1 MANVR
6 IPQLTPAIGL
16 SGTEWLEL
24 AVPVGDGFESRRIQ
38 AQAIGDLALT
48 PTGVS
53 AGTYGDANN
62 VPQFTVGV
70 DGRLTFAGNIP
81 LASGGTVTSVGLAAP
96 ADFDVTGS
104 PVTSTGTLTLAWQT
118 QPTGTGAMVRANS
131 PTLVTPNLDTPSAAV
146 LTNATGLP
154 IDGGTVGTLPVSR
167 GGTGITAGIS
177 GGIPFFSAVGAIASS
192 ALLAAS
198 QLVAGGG
205 AGVAPA
211 TIGSLG
217 TTTTVLHGNAAGLPT
232 WGAVNLATD
241 VTGNLPVGNLNGG
254 AGANATSFW
263 RGDGSWATPA
273 GAGTVTNSAN
283 LTNQALV
290 IGDGGTTGVKT
301 AAGLTTD
308 GTSVI
313 NLGVAGVVGGAL
325 NFRNATSGSITLQPV
340 AGALGAATLSLPA
353 ATDTLIGKAT
363 TDTLTN
369 KTFDTAG
376 AGNSLLIN
384 GLAATANTG
393 TGAVVRATS
402 PTLVA
407 PDLGTPS
414 AIVLTNATGLP
425 LGALTGLGTGV
436 ATALAVNVGSVGAF
450 VVDGGALG
458 TPSSGTLTNATGLPV
473 STGISGLGANVATF
487 LATPTSANLA
497 AAVTDK
503 TGTGALVFGTSPS
516 FTTDIRP
523 VSNDGASLGISGTA
537 FSDLFLASGGVI
549 NWAAG
554 NATLTHSTGLLTS
567 NVAFSVGTALA
578 ITAGTIE
585 LGAAT
590 DTTISRAAAGVIA
603 VEGVPLYS
611 NIPQNSQSAAYTLV
625 LSDAQKHI
633 YHPSA
638 DTTARIWT
646 IPANASVAFPIGTAV
661 TFVNDTSAGVITIA
675 ITSDTLVLAGT
686 GSTGSRTL
694 AANGMATALK
704 MTSTRWM
711 ISGTGLT

>member
-6 IPQLTPAIGL
+6 IPQLTPAIAL
-16 SGTEWLEL
+16 SGDEWLEI
-24 AVPVGDGFESRRIQ
+24 AVPLGGDLWESRRIQ
-38 AQAIGDLALT
+38 ASVIANLALT

-118 QPTGTGAMVRANS
+118 PPTGTGAMVRANS
-131 PTLVTPNLDTPSAAV
+131 PTLVTPNLGAPSAAV

-154 IDGGTVGTLPVSR
+154 IDGGTVGTLPVGR
-167 GGTGITAGIS
+167 GGLGITSGTS
-177 GGIPFFSAVGAIASS
+177 GGIPYFSAAATIASS
-192 ALLAAS
+192 ALLALS
-198 QLVAGGG
+198 QLVVGGG
-205 AGVAPA
+205 AGGAPA
-211 TIGSLG
+211 TLGSLG
-217 TTTTVLHGNAAGLPT
+217 TTVQVLHGNAAGLPT

-283 LTNQALV
+283 LTNQSLI

-301 AAGLTTD
+301 VAGLTTD

-325 NFRNATSGSITLQPV
+325 NFRNATSGSITVQPV

-384 GLAATANTG
+384 GLAVTANTG

-402 PTLVA
+402 PTLVTPA
-407 PDLGTPS
+407 LGTPS
-414 AIVLTNATGLP
+414 SATLTNATGLP
-425 LGALTGLGTGV
+425 VATGISGLGTGV
-436 ATALAVNVGSVGAF
+436 ATALAVNVGSAGA
-450 VVDGGALG
+450 VVVNGGALG

-473 STGISGLGANVATF
+473 STGISGLGTGVATALNVNVGTVGAVVVNGGALGTPSSGTLTNATGLPVSTGISGLAAGVAAF
-487 LATPTSANLA
+487 LATPSSANLA
-497 AAVTDK
+497 TAVTDE
-503 TGTGALVFGTSPS
+503 TGSGALVFANTP
-516 FTTDIRP
+516 
-523 VSNDGASLGISGTA
+523 
-537 FSDLFLASGGVI
+537 
-549 NWAAG
+549 
-554 NATLTHSTGLLTS
+554 TLVTP
-567 NVAFSVGTALA
+567 N
-578 ITAGTIE
+578 I
-585 LGAAT
+585 GAAT
-590 DTTISRAAAGVIA
+590 GTSLTLGGVAVPTIS
-603 VEGVPLYS
+603 S
-611 NIPQNSQSAAYTLV
+611 TSTLTNKRITKRV
-625 LSDAQKHI
+625 TSVASSGTPT
-633 YHPSA
+633 PSA
-638 DTTARIWT
+638 DTDDQYQLTALAAAAAFQVPAGTPTNGQPLVIRIKDNGTARALTYDAIYRAIGVT
-646 IPANASVAFPIGTAV
+646 LPATTVISKTLYLGMFYNSADTKWDVVAVAQE
-661 TFVNDTSAGVITIA
+661 A
-675 ITSDTLVLAGT
+675 
-686 GSTGSRTL
+686 
-694 AANGMATALK
+694 
-704 MTSTRWM
+704 
-711 ISGTGLT
+711 